1 MLNVVYQHTTHIS
14 MQRTFTEFTTL
25 SLQHAFSFST
35 MLVQTQEAWI
45 IMAME
50 AIQTSKRKLSCRKA
64 AGIYNVPE
72 PTLRAWIAGRP
83 SRSDY
88 RPKAQNLTK
97 LEENI
102 IV

>member
-1 MLNVVYQHTTHIS
+1 
-14 MQRTFTEFTTL
+14 
-25 SLQHAFSFST
+25 
-35 MLVQTQEAWI
+35 
-45 IMAME
+45 MAME

-72 PTLRAWIAGRP
+72 PILRARIAGRP
-83 SRSDY
+83 SHSDY

-102 IV
+102 IVQYIFDRDYRGFSPRLANVEDIVNNLLETRRAKRVGKC

>member
-1 MLNVVYQHTTHIS
+1 
-14 MQRTFTEFTTL
+14 
-25 SLQHAFSFST
+25 
-35 MLVQTQEAWI
+35 
-45 IMAME
+45 MAME

-64 AGIYNVPE
+64 ARIYNVPE
-72 PTLRAWIAGRP
+72 PILHTRIASRP

-102 IV
+102 IVQYIFD